1 MTVRLLEQSNR
12 LIDENRRRIERFR
25 AELAAE
31 PAIDPSLRM
40 RVLQQMELSLKCLER
55 HRDQLALRA
64 SGGGLDEQR
73 A

>member
-64 SGGGLDEQR
+64 SGSGFDEQR

>member
-1 MTVRLLEQSNR
+1 MSLSLLEHSNR
-12 LIDENRRRIERFR
+12 LIDENRRRIDRFR

-31 PAIDPSLRM
+31 PAVDASLRK

-55 HRDQLALRA
+55 HRDQLAVHARD
-64 SGGGLDEQR
+64 GGLIEQR